1 MGARWESTRSLL
13 KVIGSLLR
21 AHLELESS
29 SGIGSGFG
37 RCNGSSLG
45 VRQEFAEGD
54 REVTGST
61 PGVRE
66 KMIEKLVESSLEDA
80 GKFARGCREVHRE
93 FGISIDMSDKN
104 DYNYVLVCCSHI
116 F

>member
-13 KVIGSLLR
+13 KVIGSLLG
-21 AHLELESS
+21 AHLD
-29 SGIGSGFG
+29 
-37 RCNGSSLG
+37 SLG

-66 KMIEKLVESSLEDA
+66 KMIERLVESSLEDA